1 MFQGVTYMVVLQ
13 SYQPFEV
20 DRRVPGDQ
28 ASERPCDVSKW
39 YRHTSKRYVRV
50 QNVSVHLWS
59 LHAITCQVPHEA
71 HRSLPLDLKTGRTQ
85 TQMSALGT
93 SLQVLT

>member
-1 MFQGVTYMVVLQ
+1 MFQGVTYMVVPQ

-50 QNVSVHLWS
+50 QNVSVHLCIQQGS
-59 LHAITCQVPHEA
+59 ESACYN
-71 HRSLPLDLKTGRTQ
+71 LP
-85 TQMSALGT
+85 GT
-93 SLQVLT
+93 P

>member
-39 YRHTSKRYVRV
+39 YRHASKRYVRV
-50 QNVSVHLWS
+50 QNVSVHLCIQQGS
-59 LHAITCQVPHEA
+59 ESACYN
-71 HRSLPLDLKTGRTQ
+71 LP
-85 TQMSALGT
+85 GT
-93 SLQVLT
+93 P